1 MRSGQ
6 IPAAPSQDCHRVPT
20 ADMEPVAPAEK
31 AHTASRSISWR
42 ALMASP
48 VALFHFRLNADHGIG
63 RVELLKLWA
72 QACHSTEVSVSRV
85 ESGSGS
91 GKVHTY
97 SLFGPTKNLDIRD
110 AENRMRDSLA
120 KALPKAALVLR
131 RY

>member
-1 MRSGQ
+1 MG
-6 IPAAPSQDCHRVPT
+6 IEPA
-20 ADMEPVAPAEK
+20 APAEK
-31 AHTASRSISWR
+31 VHTPCSTISRCVP
-42 ALMASP
+42 MASP

-63 RVELLKLWA
+63 RVQLLKLWA
-72 QACHSTEVSVSRV
+72 QACHSTDVSVSRV